1 MSIDDSQIM
10 KDLQNHRRDKLREWV
25 TDTMSI
31 YDSAGASEANMLAST
46 VSEMVFTTVQVIRTF
61 SHMDSE
67 QFAEMMRQTFI
78 RMERFEKKKKERDA
92 T

>member
-78 RMERFEKKKKERDA
+78 RMERFEKKKRDA